1 MSYQK
6 LLWEAKYTYGY
17 QTPGEGIRPW
27 VESLLKDFYEA
38 GRKAGKAQER
48 RNHVRRVRIK
58 ELRDA
63 GFTNVR

>member
-1 MSYQK
+1 MSYK
-6 LLWEAKYTYGY
+6 RMLDKAKATYGY

-48 RNHVRRVRIK
+48 RNCVRRVRVK
-58 ELRDA
+58 ELDDA
-63 GFTNVR
+63 RWANAR